1 MKQILFFTLW
11 SIALISCKDDVIED
25 PNGGGGTPTPT
36 ITNYY
41 PDNIENQWVYEWAR
55 TNGDTNTN
63 GKDTTQIDGV
73 KTFDGKEYKKWFQ
86 TLSTGIS
93 DTVYVRKEGNMT
105 YFKPSPLE
113 LSGDSLRLDL
123 PEYPVLDVDASK
135 TAPRALTADTLVVQK
150 TMEPIQLPDSAQFT
164 GTATP
169 DATLKI
175 VSTHV
180 KTHDKVTLNGSTEYT
195 DVFQTD
201 ILYKLKL
208 DVAVAG
214 TFNGLLPIQLT
225 QPLVPEQEFGKIT
238 IWFAKDIGVVR
249 SEYAYDIKNVN
260 TKANLPG
267 IGEIDLAT
275 FGFDIN
281 QILSTT
287 QINGVAELAEYT
299 LK

>member
-1 MKQILFFTLW
+1 MKQFLFF
-11 SIALISCKDDVIED
+11 ALFAIIFFSCKDDVIEN
-25 PNGGGGTPTPT
+25 PNGGGGTTPAVK
-36 ITNYY
+36 NYY
-41 PDNIENQWVYEWAR
+41 PDTMGNQWVYEWAR
-55 TNGDTNTN
+55 TNGDNKTN
-63 GKDTTQIDGV
+63 GTDTTQIDGV

-93 DTVYVRKEGNMT
+93 DTVYVRKEGKMT

-113 LSGDSLRLDL
+113 LSGDSLRLEL
-123 PEYPVLDVDASK
+123 PEFPVLDADDSK
-135 TAPRALTADTLVVQK
+135 TAPRALTTDTLVVQK
-150 TMEPIQLPDSAQFT
+150 TMNPIQLPASAQFT

-180 KTHDKVTLNGSTEYT
+180 KTYDKVTLNGSTEYT

-225 QPLVPEQEFGKIT
+225 QPLIPEQEFGKIT

-287 QINGVAELAEYT
+287 QINGVAELKEYT